1 MASLRMLAACTRG
14 CRAPGQSLHRDFA
27 AGSRCGPCGSAHG
40 ANRRGETPQR
50 ERIRGGA
57 ERLEDS
63 MIRRASLQRLL
74 AVASAGYR
82 VAQLHRLACSRACK
96 PGQSHWPS
104 QTRRPVCCGVGI
116 GVAFQRL
123 KHALDCRS
131 MKLHMG
137 VQTRS
142 KLLNEGARA
151 AAWRRFV

>member
-63 MIRRASLQRLL
+63 MIRWASLQLYRTNTTGRFRGPENRKVVSVER
-74 AVASAGYR
+74 AFVDAGN
-82 VAQLHRLACSRACK
+82 V
-96 PGQSHWPS
+96 P
-104 QTRRPVCCGVGI
+104 
-116 GVAFQRL
+116 
-123 KHALDCRS
+123 
-131 MKLHMG
+131 
-137 VQTRS
+137 
-142 KLLNEGARA
+142 
-151 AAWRRFV
+151 